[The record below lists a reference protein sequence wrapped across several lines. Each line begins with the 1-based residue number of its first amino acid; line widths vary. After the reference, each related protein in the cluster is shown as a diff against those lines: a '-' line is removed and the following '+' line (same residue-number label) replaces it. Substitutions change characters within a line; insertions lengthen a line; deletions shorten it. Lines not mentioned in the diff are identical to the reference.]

1 LLIECTFSSTIATK
15 LPGLPHCFGTGST
28 MRQLPRGFEGL
39 IGLRIQ
45 IQNDSLFGLRI
56 YFGDVSDGLSAHLA
70 LVPFHRDYDGLF

>member
-1 LLIECTFSSTIATK
+1 MKCTICQPRPPCVCHKPK

-45 IQNDSLFGLRI
+45 IQNDSLFDLRI
-56 YFGDVSDGLSAHLA
+56 TSET
-70 LVPFHRDYDGLF
+70 